1 MLETMTCMHDPRIR
15 LKDLLESLYPGGG
28 DELIDP
34 LLAALKRHFPA
45 WAEDGPVAAG
55 REFPAFS
62 SADAV
67 LIAYADM
74 LRGCAG
80 SPLAALADFA
90 ERRLAGLVSQIHILP
105 FFPSSSDEGFSVMD
119 YRAVN
124 PAFGT
129 WEDIVRIG
137 KSFGLA
143 FDLVLNHASVR
154 GEWFRSF
161 LAGREPYSRFF
172 ITRPEGYDD
181 SRVFRPRTHPLL
193 TRFVR
198 DDGETL
204 RVWTTFSADQADL
217 DYSSPE
223 LLLEIA
229 DVFLGYLARGVRI
242 LRLDAIA
249 YAWKE
254 DGTSCVDRPQVHALV
269 KFLRALIELA
279 GTGAALLTETNL
291 PHEVNISYLGSGD
304 EAHLVYNF
312 ALPPLVLHAFLS
324 GRSEYLAGWAAS
336 LPEPAPDRAFV
347 NFLASHDGI
356 GLTPARGLLPE
367 AEIGRIV
374 DTVRARGGLVSERS
388 SPEGPLPYEL
398 NCSFLDALADPVA
411 TVPERVRA
419 MLAAHAAMLSLAGV
433 PALYFHSL
441 VGSGNWKEGPLIA
454 GSARSI
460 NRERLDAHRLEREL
474 DDPATLRH
482 AVFEGLGALLR
493 ERSRRKAFAPS
504 AAQRVLAPDGSGE
517 LLGAAAGTDGAAR
530 EGSER
535 GGAAGSGGAAR
546 GGGAARS
553 AGAAQDRGRGSGG
566 PLFGLVRGDG
576 ADSVLALV
584 NVSPRSFTCTLPRGF
599 RPSGGRAA
607 GGGPASGD
615 GAAGSGAAPPPAL
628 RGREVELPP
637 WAWIWIDGSYEGG

>member
-1 MLETMTCMHDPRIR
+1 MRTTSER
-15 LKDLLESLYPGGG
+15 LTALLESLYPGRGLQLL
-28 DELIDP
+28 EP
-34 LLAALKRHFPA
+34 LLAALRRHFPHRVGN
-45 WAEDGPVAAG
+45 GPVAPD
-55 REFPAFS
+55 REEPRRKGPAFS
-62 SADAV
+62 PGDAV

-74 LRGCAG
+74 LRGGAG

-90 ERRLAGLVSQIHILP
+90 ERRLAGLVSHIHILP
-105 FFPSSSDEGFSVMD
+105 FFPSSSDEGFSVTD

-124 PAFGT
+124 PAFGS
-129 WEDIVRIG
+129 WEDIARIG

-161 LAGREPYSRFF
+161 LEGREPYARFF
-172 ITRPEGYDD
+172 ITRPEGYDA
-181 SRVFRPRTHPLL
+181 SLVFRPRTHPLL
-193 TRFVR
+193 TRFAR
-198 DDGETL
+198 GDGAAL

-223 LLLEIA
+223 LLLEIV

-242 LRLDAIA
+242 VRLDAIA

-254 DGTSCVDRPQVHALV
+254 DGTDCVDLPKVHVLV
-269 KFLRALIELA
+269 KLLRALIELS
-279 GTGAALLTETNL
+279 GSGAALLTETNL
-291 PHEVNISYLGSGD
+291 PHEVNVSYFGSGD

-312 ALPPLVLHAFLS
+312 ALPPLVLHAFVAE
-324 GRSEYLAGWAAS
+324 RADHLAAWAAA

-367 AEIGRIV
+367 AELGRIV
-374 DTVRARGGLVSERS
+374 EKVRTRGGLVSERS
-388 SPEGPLPYEL
+388 GPRGPLPYEL
-398 NCSFLDALADPVA
+398 NCSFLDALADPA
-411 TVPERVRA
+411 APVPERVRA

-441 VGSGNWKEGPLIA
+441 VGSGNWKEGPGLE

-460 NRERLDAHRLEREL
+460 NRERLDASALEREL
-474 DDPATLRH
+474 DDPATLRG
-482 AVFEGLGALLR
+482 AVFGGFGELLR
-493 ERSRRKAFAPS
+493 ERSRRSAFAPS

-517 LLGAAAGTDGAAR
+517 LLGTTARRGPAPGRDPARSADAAQQA
-530 EGSER
+530 
-535 GGAAGSGGAAR
+535 AAR
-546 GGGAARS
+546 GGASGA
-553 AGAAQDRGRGSGG
+553 GG
-566 PLFGLVRGDG
+566 PLFGLVRGAG

-584 NVSPRSFTCTLPRGF
+584 NVSPRPFACTMPKGF
-599 RPSGGRAA
+599 RPSGGLAS
-607 GGGPASGD
+607 GEGPGGP
-615 GAAGSGAAPPPAL
+615 GAAAREAL

-637 WAWIWIDGSYEGG
+637 WGWIWIDGTYEGG